1 MSEEAD
7 QVEVTE
13 ATVICDTE
21 NPDPENAGSIQI
33 TATKDKQVAKIHYNF
48 GADLESM
55 IELFGEEVVFNYA
68 KGQMVIRLQAA
79 MRSRMSAGGDVAGLE
94 TEFKPGIAL
103 PKTPKDMNKATEN
116 YFMTLSTEEQ
126 DAMIEKLMDKKGA

>member
-1 MSEEAD
+1 MGENEVEE
-7 QVEVTE
+7 TI
-13 ATVICDTE
+13 VICDTE
-21 NPDPENAGSIQI
+21 NPDPENAGLIQI

-79 MRSRMSAGGDVAGLE
+79 MRSRMSAGSDVAGLE

-116 YFMTLSTEEQ
+116 YFMTLSAEEQ
-126 DAMIEKLMDKKGA
+126 DAMIEKLMEKKGA